1 MSKNISEWITN
12 LALDIYKVIQQYKA
26 MPHFQEMV
34 NKWAENREA
43 EIDKLKT
50 WNEQRRLHFEQT
62 VVRDPRLQD
71 EKAEPPEQGWQFENH
86 LQHTEKKTE
95 SGWQRRHNIIHGWVP
110 RELSNSIKPEITLLL
125 PLSRDHELTLTE
137 KYTVLAVVYDY
148 GRKGTQEIP
157 PWQWPGPDNW
167 ESPDALSSAKRSLF
181 FESLCDDVS
190 RLEPGEEGWLRGIL
204 DVVEEDVAKWADVQ
218 LPQRKEQ
225 KDRAVSETRFGRYVR
240 VAKNNWFISL
250 IILFIVG
257 FIGVGTAVEKF
268 DSIVALYHRVTGQQ
282 GKNQIQMERL
292 EDKPIVTATATVEIA
307 VRSEEQVNTRHPY
320 QGAVLA
326 FGKGKE
332 ALLLLSSKDS
342 TAKQMGMAEVR
353 YSSELYM
360 KPTDKAFKQP
370 LSLLE
375 QFEYAQVRFD
385 IIPPDSEVLS
395 GTVICIFNNNI
406 PIELSVPSQK
416 MLGNL
421 ITIRHIDIGEALQ
434 QHTKSR

>member
-1 MSKNISEWITN
+1 MSENIPEWITN

-26 MPHFQEMV
+26 MPHFHEMV

-62 VVRDPRLQD
+62 VARDSRLQD
-71 EKAEPPEQGWQFENH
+71 EKAGSPEEGWQFENH

-95 SGWQRRHNIIHGWVP
+95 SGWQWRHKIIHGWVP

-137 KYTVLAVVYDY
+137 EYTVLAAVYDY

-167 ESPDALSSAKRSLF
+167 ESPDALSSAKKSLF
-181 FESLCDDVS
+181 FESLCDAVS
-190 RLEPGEEGWLRGIL
+190 RLEPCEEGWLRSNL
-204 DVVEEDVAKWADVQ
+204 DVVEEDVVKWAGLQ

-225 KDRAVSETRFGRYVR
+225 KDRGVSETRFGRYVR
-240 VAKNNWFISL
+240 WAKNHCVISL
-250 IILFIVG
+250 IILLVVG
-257 FIGVGTAVEKF
+257 IIGVGTAIEKF
-268 DSIVALYHRVTGQQ
+268 DSIVAFYHRVTGQQ

-292 EDKPIVTATATVEIA
+292 EDKPIVTATATVEIV
-307 VRSEEQVNTRHPY
+307 VRSEEQFNVHHPY
-320 QGAVLA
+320 QGAILA

-332 ALLLLSSKDS
+332 ALLLLSSKES
-342 TAKQMGMAEVR
+342 TARQMGKAEVR
-353 YSSELYM
+353 YSSELDM
-360 KPTDKAFKQP
+360 KPTDKSFKQP
-370 LSLLE
+370 LSFLE
-375 QFEYAQVRFD
+375 QVEYAQVRFE

-421 ITIRHIDIGEALQ
+421 ITIRHIDVGEALQ
-434 QHTKSR
+434 QHSKSR

>member
-1 MSKNISEWITN
+1 MSENIPEWITN

-26 MPHFQEMV
+26 MPHFHEMV

-62 VVRDPRLQD
+62 VASDPRLQD
-71 EKAEPPEQGWQFENH
+71 EKAGPPEQGWQFENH

-95 SGWQRRHNIIHGWVP
+95 SGWQHNIIHGWVP

-137 KYTVLAVVYDY
+137 EYTVLAAVYDY
-148 GRKGTQEIP
+148 GRKGTQGIP

-181 FESLCDDVS
+181 FESLCDAVS
-190 RLEPGEEGWLRGIL
+190 RLEPGEEGWLRSIL
-204 DVVEEDVAKWADVQ
+204 DVVEEDVAKWEDVQ

-225 KDRAVSETRFGRYVR
+225 KDKAVSETRFGRYVR
-240 VAKNNWFISL
+240 WAKNHCVISL
-250 IILFIVG
+250 IILIFV
-257 FIGVGTAVEKF
+257 FLIGVGTAVEKF
-268 DSIVALYHRVTGQQ
+268 DSIVAFYHRVTGQQ
-282 GKNQIQMERL
+282 VQMERL

-307 VRSEEQVNTRHPY
+307 VRSEEQVNARHPY

-353 YSSELYM
+353 YSSELDM

-375 QFEYAQVRFD
+375 QFEYAQVRFE

-406 PIELSVPSQK
+406 SIELSVPSQK

-421 ITIRHIDIGEALQ
+421 ITIRHINIGEALQ

>member
-1 MSKNISEWITN
+1 MSKNIPEWITN
-12 LALDIYKVIQQYKA
+12 LALDIYKIIQQYKA
-26 MPHFQEMV
+26 MPHFHEMV

-50 WNEQRRLHFEQT
+50 WNKQRRLHFEQT
-62 VVRDPRLQD
+62 VASDPRLQD
-71 EKAEPPEQGWQFENH
+71 EKAGPPEQGWQFENH

-95 SGWQRRHNIIHGWVP
+95 SGWQHNIIHGWVP

-137 KYTVLAVVYDY
+137 EYTVLSAVYDY

-167 ESPDALSSAKRSLF
+167 ESPDALSSAKRLLF
-181 FESLCDDVS
+181 FESLCDAVS

-204 DVVEEDVAKWADVQ
+204 DVVEEDVSKWADMQ
-218 LPQRKEQ
+218 LPQQKE
-225 KDRAVSETRFGRYVR
+225 KKYKAVSETRFGRYVR
-240 VAKNNWFISL
+240 WAKNHCVISL
-250 IILFIVG
+250 IILLFVVL
-257 FIGVGTAVEKF
+257 IGVGTAVEKF
-268 DSIVALYHRVTGQQ
+268 DSIVAFYHRVTGQQ
-282 GKNQIQMERL
+282 GQMERL

-353 YSSELYM
+353 YSSELDM

-375 QFEYAQVRFD
+375 QFEYAQVRFE

-434 QHTKSR
+434 QHIKSR